1 MVIKRKN
8 ERWLQTKINKY
19 GYQMTTAWRQ
29 PYHRMVIL
37 IILAGL
43 FTGCAS
49 GFKRFDDRMHRK
61 QFKPDVESFE
71 NAFAVYDQGDFTEA
85 LARFE
90 ALSTSSASEK
100 ISRKAWLGAICCRL
114 MLAQTQADYT
124 EAIGKWHAFSNSEPD
139 NGADWEL
146 ALFDP
151 LIVRL
156 TPAPPERTV
165 DIHPPAAKGPAPPA
179 APGGPEQTD
188 DQLLAELAALK
199 KKAKRMDRLQ
209 RQMDQV
215 VAENRSLKEKIK
227 ALETIDQNIQKK
239 KTEIATPSE

>member
-1 MVIKRKN
+1 
-8 ERWLQTKINKY
+8 
-19 GYQMTTAWRQ
+19 
-29 PYHRMVIL
+29 MVIL

-61 QFKPDVESFE
+61 QFKSDVESFE
-71 NAFAVYDQGDFTEA
+71 NAFAVYDQGDFAEA
-85 LARFE
+85 LARFN
-90 ALSTSSASEK
+90 ALSTASASEK
-100 ISRKAWLGAICCRL
+100 ISRKAWLGAICCQL
-114 MLAQTQADYT
+114 MLAETQADYT
-124 EAIGKWHAFSNSEPD
+124 EAIGRWHAFSNSEPD
-139 NGADWEL
+139 DGVDWEL

-156 TPAPPERTV
+156 TPAPPERTIN
-165 DIHPPAAKGPAPPA
+165 IHPPAVQKATDLPAPGDPKKH
-179 APGGPEQTD
+179 D
-188 DQLLAELAALK
+188 DQLAAELATLK
-199 KKAKRMDRLQ
+199 KKVKRVDQLQ

-215 VAENRSLKEKIK
+215 MAENRSLKEKIK